1 MWFSLP
7 ESTHYTLYLHVDDA
21 SFKNCLF
28 NFYNKNSYKLDN
40 FPLTY
45 LLFLKHLKFM
55 EKILK
60 KVMDYPISGL
70 SNLKFAK

>member
-7 ESTHYTLYLHVDDA
+7 ESTHYTLYLHVDDS
-21 SFKNCLF
+21 SF
-28 NFYNKNSYKLDN
+28 KNSYKLDN

-55 EKILK
+55 EKLLK